1 MFCFCSFLE
10 GDKLCGRLSQKLS
23 SVLHHKIVL
32 DHMPLLMVCLDG
44 LGKLAQKFPNIAGTS
59 ISYLRDFLVDPSPIL
74 AKLHAHS
81 QHLLAVQKKEK
92 EMAMMATTF
101 KMPLTSNDRSTNSSN
116 MNSNKSGPVPGRNAW
131 TSIRPGQ
138 TAFEALRD
146 AAIENLSIA
155 LRAAHQLDQF
165 CVPALVANV
174 SNRLFTAEKHE
185 SYVILI
191 LIFILQPF
199 IH

>member
-1 MFCFCSFLE
+1 
-10 GDKLCGRLSQKLS
+10 
-23 SVLHHKIVL
+23 
-32 DHMPLLMVCLDG
+32 MPLLMVCLDG

-81 QHLLAVQKKEK
+81 QHLLTLQKKEK
-92 EMAMMATTF
+92 EIAMMAAPF
-101 KMPLTSNDRSTNSSN
+101 KMNVPNDRTTSSTSNTNSN
-116 MNSNKSGPVPGRNAW
+116 QTNPNTGRAFDDHHRKNAW

-185 SYVILI
+185 SYV
-191 LIFILQPF
+191 
-199 IH
+199 

>member
-1 MFCFCSFLE
+1 
-10 GDKLCGRLSQKLS
+10 
-23 SVLHHKIVL
+23 
-32 DHMPLLMVCLDG
+32 MPLLMVCLDG

-81 QHLLAVQKKEK
+81 QHLLALQKKEK
-92 EMAMMATTF
+92 EMALMAAPF
-101 KMPLTSNDRSTNSSN
+101 KMPLSNDRSTNAVGTQHNNVSS
-116 MNSNKSGPVPGRNAW
+116 SKSIAIPGRNFDDHHRKNAW

-185 SYVILI
+185 SYV
-191 LIFILQPF
+191 
-199 IH
+199 